1 MRVLFFLA
9 ALFVVLIQPAYAQD
23 VLREHRT
30 NDPAVKLLDK
40 HGGVPQ
46 TVNEYANI
54 YYKNCH
60 KANTETELDQYVV
73 TQCACTAAKLPEF
86 MELNNMKSLF
96 TKTQEGD
103 FQQGRVMMLAYMPCL
118 YDSIKEFV
126 FDSCYYSNDMRKK
139 MNNPRKICECY
150 GHKMGDHIAAN
161 GEFFVPGMAREGFDA
176 SKAVPN
182 PLAHIIG
189 SSDFNRQS
197 RWQFEQC
204 VMTES
209 YGFNK

>member
-9 ALFVVLIQPAYAQD
+9 AIFIALIQPVHAQD

-30 NDPAVKLLDK
+30 NDPSVKLLDK

-54 YYKNCH
+54 YFENCH
-60 KANTETELDQYVV
+60 KANTETELDEYVV
-73 TQCACTAAKLPEF
+73 TQCACTASKLPEF
-86 MELNNMKSLF
+86 MELKNMRSLF
-96 TKTQEGD
+96 TKSQEGD
-103 FQQGRVMMLAYMPCL
+103 FQQSRVMMLAYMPCL
-118 YDSIKEFV
+118 YESINEFV

-139 MNNPRKICECY
+139 MNSPRKICECY
-150 GHKMGDHIAAN
+150 SHKMGDYIASKA
-161 GEFFVPGMAREGFDA
+161 EFFIPGMVRGGFDVT
-176 SKAVPN
+176 KAVPN

-189 SSDFNRQS
+189 SRDFERQS
-197 RWQFEQC
+197 GWQFEQC

-209 YGFNK
+209 YGFK